1 MSSYPLT
8 HLTPFHEFP
17 IDSHGTANEALKW
30 LIKDDSGD
38 LKNSDCSR
46 EVSWY
51 HSSDTKL
58 FLVLHK
64 QKKIG
69 GTQIYSL
76 FREFRENWNADLK
89 TETAVCMYVFCM
101 YAILYVCMYFQSTTL
116 WCWFYFLC
124 QGEDSQPDCTELG
137 LTSM

>member
-64 QKKIG
+64 QKKLEAHKY
-69 GTQIYSL
+69 THFLESL
-76 FREFRENWNADLK
+76 GKTGMLIWKLK
-89 TETAVCMYVFCM
+89 L
-101 YAILYVCMYFQSTTL
+101 LYVCMYFVCMLFCMYVCIFSQLPFGVGSTFCVKVRIVNLTAQS
-116 WCWFYFLC
+116 W
-124 QGEDSQPDCTELG
+124 D
-137 LTSM
+137 